1 MAAILIV
8 DDEPAIRKLL
18 AVMLQGQSH
27 AVYQASNGVE
37 ALKVLE
43 SKSVDLMIIDI
54 IMPEQGGIETIMKAR
69 EKNQDLKIVVISGR
83 VSVDNDAFQN
93 LIKQYKVDRV
103 FDKPFD
109 KNVVNHAV
117 MELLEE

>member
-18 AVMLQGQSH
+18 AVMFQEQGH

-37 ALKVLE
+37 AINVLA
-43 SKSVDLMIIDI
+43 SKTIELMIIDI
-54 IMPEQGGIETIMKAR
+54 VMPEQGGIETIMKAR
-69 EKNQDLKIVVISGR
+69 ENNDSLKIIVISGR

-93 LIKQYKVDRV
+93 LVKQYKVDRV

-109 KNVVNHAV
+109 KDVIYTTVL
-117 MELLEE
+117 ELTG